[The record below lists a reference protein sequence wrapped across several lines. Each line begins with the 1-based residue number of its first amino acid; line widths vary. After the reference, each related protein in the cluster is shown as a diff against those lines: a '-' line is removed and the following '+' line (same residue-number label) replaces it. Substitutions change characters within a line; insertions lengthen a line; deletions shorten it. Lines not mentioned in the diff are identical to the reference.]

1 MNGWEKKWTEGE
13 RTVYQKGNRIVN
25 VFHPPGDD
33 GFTFLK
39 QEKISKRNR
48 KKWRLNSESFNVTI

>member
-1 MNGWEKKWTEGE
+1 MNGWKEVDRRRKNCLS
-13 RTVYQKGNRIVN
+13 KGNRIVN

-39 QEKISKRNR
+39 QEKISERNR
-48 KKWRLNSESFNVTI
+48 KKWRLNSESFNITI

>member
-25 VFHPPGDD
+25 VFHPPAMMVI
-33 GFTFLK
+33 TFLK
-39 QEKISKRNR
+39 QEKISERNR
-48 KKWRLNSESFNVTI
+48 KKWRLNSESFNITI

>member
-1 MNGWEKKWTEGE
+1 MNGWKRSG
-13 RTVYQKGNRIVN
+13 QKGKELFIKRNRIVN

-39 QEKISKRNR
+39 QEKISERNR